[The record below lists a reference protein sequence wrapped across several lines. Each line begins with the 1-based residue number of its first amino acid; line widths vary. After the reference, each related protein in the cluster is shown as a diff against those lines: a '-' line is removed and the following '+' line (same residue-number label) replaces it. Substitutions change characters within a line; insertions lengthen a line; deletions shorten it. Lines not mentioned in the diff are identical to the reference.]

1 MNTNISR
8 RLLFCFCLLLRIL
21 GAEVLADESVPSLAQ
36 YNHTSWT
43 ARDGAPGDMWALARS
58 SDGWLWLGG
67 PTGLYRFDGIRFERV
82 EIDGLPPDRSQG
94 ISVLYATDEGDLWIG
109 YTYGGVSLMRAGQ
122 FRHFGAEQGMGRG
135 SVVSFAQDRE
145 GAMWVASS
153 DALRRL
159 NAERWEAIGT
169 DWNFPDAYANA
180 VAVDRRGALWVAG
193 EREVFVLNPGTRA
206 FQRAGL
212 QFQGQA
218 EFVASS
224 DGREWLADDGGVTLL
239 PRQSATSARDLQ
251 TNART
256 SHVTLLDRN
265 DRLWWLLNGVKRLS
279 LGSGNTRSKS
289 AAGTESFDSREGLTE
304 VVTKT
309 LIEDVD
315 GNIWVTTS
323 NGLDRLRPTNVRR
336 LPPSVSDLGFVALVP
351 AGNGDVWIGSKGGN
365 VNLPTDGLWRYHDG
379 ELHRIGAGTITAITA
394 ATRDSNGS
402 LVVAGPGGIWR
413 QRSGDE
419 FHELAELPGGPAE
432 QLIHAI
438 TIDARGEL
446 WMSIVRSS
454 LFRWRNGV
462 WEINGGLADLPKQR
476 PQVHALDPEGRIWFG
491 YRDGTIAVVD
501 HDRVEQYT
509 AADGLGFGA
518 IFALQVGR
526 YTIAAGENKAALLSD
541 GKFRELRT
549 AAPAVLEGVTGMVEA
564 DDAVWFNTFHGA
576 VRIAMSDLERARADA
591 TYRLPYELFDPED
604 GFPGMA
610 QRIRPVP
617 TLIRADDGR
626 LWFAGTTGVGW
637 LDPARIHRD
646 LSPPP
651 VVIRSLLANGEAHAS
666 DAPIQL
672 SSGTRDLQVDYTA
685 LNLTRSENVRFR
697 YRLEGADQDWID
709 AGGRRE
715 AFYTNLGP
723 GQYQFRVAAMNP
735 NGAWSE
741 SGAAVDI
748 TIPPTFVQTKTFA
761 ALGVGAV
768 IASLWLAYAWRIR
781 KVTARVRA
789 RLQERL
795 TERERIARELHDTLL
810 QNMQGVILKL
820 QNVAEEIPADAPAR
834 RMMEQA
840 LDRADEVL
848 IDGRDRV
855 KDLRESQQLA
865 PDLPD
870 ALNHAAAELI
880 DAGAVEF
887 SLAIEGAARPLHPI
901 VREEAFQIAREA
913 LANALRHAHATKI
926 EAEVAYAPRELC
938 IRVRDDGRGIDQEVL
953 RAGGRPDHWGLV
965 GMQERATKIRGRLNI
980 WSGRNTG
987 TEIELRVPGQI
998 AYVSS
1003 RARRFQWPWFRGS
1016 ALFLEH

>member
-1 MNTNISR
+1 VNSNIPR
-8 RLLFCFCLLLRIL
+8 RLLICFCLLLRIL
-21 GAEVLADESVPSLAQ
+21 GGEAVADESVPSLAQ

-43 ARDGAPGDMWALARS
+43 AKDGAPGDMWALARS
-58 SDGWLWLGG
+58 CDGWLWLGG

-82 EIDGLPPDRSQG
+82 EIDGLPPDRSKA
-94 ISVLYATDEGDLWIG
+94 ISVLYASDQGDLWIG
-109 YTYGGVSLMRAGQ
+109 YTYGGASLMRAGR

-135 SVVSFAQDRE
+135 SVIAFAQDRE

-159 NAERWEAIGT
+159 TAARWEAIGT
-169 DWNFPDAYANA
+169 DWNFPDAYASG
-180 VAVDRRGALWVAG
+180 VAVDRQGALWVAG
-193 EREVFVLNPGTRA
+193 EREVFVLNRGARA
-206 FQRAGL
+206 FQRTGL
-212 QFQGQA
+212 QFNGQV
-218 EFVASS
+218 EFVAAS

-239 PRQSATSARDLQ
+239 PRQAGIPERDLR
-251 TNART
+251 TNERT

-265 DRLWWLLNGVKRLS
+265 NRLWWLLNGVKRLN
-279 LGSGNTRSKS
+279 LGSGNTRSKGD
-289 AAGTESFDSREGLTE
+289 AGVESFASREGLSE

-323 NGLDRLRPTNVRR
+323 NGLDRLRPSNVRR
-336 LPPSVSDLGFVALVP
+336 LPASVSDLGFVALVP
-351 AGNGDVWIGSKGGN
+351 ARNGDVWIGSKGGN
-365 VNLPTDGLWRYHDG
+365 VSLPTDGLWRYHDG

-413 QRSGDE
+413 QRNGDD
-419 FHELAELPGGPAE
+419 FRKLAELPAGPTE

-438 TIDARGEL
+438 TIDVRGEL

-462 WEINGGLADLPKQR
+462 WEINGGLADLPAQR
-476 PQVHALDPEGRIWFG
+476 PQVHAQDSNGRVWFG

-501 HDRVEQYT
+501 DDRVHTFT
-509 AADGLGFGA
+509 AASGLDFGA
-518 IFALQVGR
+518 IFALDVGR
-526 YTIAAGENKAALLSD
+526 YTIAAGESKVAVLS
-541 GKFRELRT
+541 GGRFRELVT
-549 AAPAVLEGVTGMVEA
+549 KAPAVLEGVTGIVEA
-564 DDAVWFNTFHGA
+564 GDAVWFNTFHGA
-576 VRIAMSDLERARADA
+576 VRIAMSDVERALADGK
-591 TYRLPYELFDPED
+591 YQLPYELFDPED

-617 TLIRADDGR
+617 TLIRGDDGR
-626 LWFAGTTGVGW
+626 LWFAGTMGVGW
-637 LDPARIHRD
+637 LDPAHIHRD

-651 VVIRSLLANGEAHAS
+651 VVIRSLLANGEAHAT
-666 DAPIQL
+666 DAPIRL
-672 SSGTRDLQVDYTA
+672 ASGTRALRLDYTA
-685 LNLTRSENVRFR
+685 LNLTRPENVQFR
-697 YRLEGADQDWID
+697 YRLDGADQDWID

-723 GQYQFRVAAMNP
+723 GKYQFRVAAMNP
-735 NGAWSE
+735 NGEWGE
-741 SGAAVDI
+741 SASSVDI
-748 TIPPTFVQTKTFA
+748 VIPPTFVQTNTFA
-761 ALGVGAV
+761 ALTGCAV
-768 IASLWLAYAWRIR
+768 ITSLWLTYAWRIR

-810 QNMQGVILKL
+810 QNMQGLILKL

-870 ALNHAAAELI
+870 ALNQAAAELI
-880 DAGAVEF
+880 GAGTVEF
-887 SLAIEGAARPLHPI
+887 SLAIDGATRPLHPI
-901 VREEAFQIAREA
+901 VREEAFKVAREA

-938 IRVRDDGRGIDQEVL
+938 VRVRDDGRGIDEEVL
-953 RAGGRPDHWGLV
+953 EAGGRANHWGLL
-965 GMQERATKIRGRLNI
+965 GMHERANKIRGRLSI
-980 WSGRNTG
+980 WSGRNSG

-1003 RARRFQWPWFRGS
+1003 RTRRFQWPWFRDS